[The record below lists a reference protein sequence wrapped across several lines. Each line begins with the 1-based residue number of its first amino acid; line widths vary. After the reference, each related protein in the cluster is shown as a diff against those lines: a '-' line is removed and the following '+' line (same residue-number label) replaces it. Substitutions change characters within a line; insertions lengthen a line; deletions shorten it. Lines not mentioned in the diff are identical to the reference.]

1 MARSFKLFRLV
12 FLVALLAALLACPA
26 LSSAENAAT
35 PVTGI
40 TLSESELL
48 VPLGTQSVLT
58 AAVAPEKYLTV
69 LDAGYAWTISVSVS
83 EATGG
88 TGVGSDETDW
98 ESWGAGTP

>member
-1 MARSFKLFRLV
+1 MIVMARSFKLFRLV
-12 FLVALLAALLACPA
+12 FLVALLTALLACPA

-48 VPLGTQSVLT
+48 VPLGTQS
-58 AAVAPEKYLTV
+58 
-69 LDAGYAWTISVSVS
+69 
-83 EATGG
+83 
-88 TGVGSDETDW
+88 GSDETDW

>member
-1 MARSFKLFRLV
+1 MIVMARSFKLFRLV
-12 FLVALLAALLACPA
+12 FLVALLTALLACPA

-58 AAVAPEKYLTV
+58 AAVAPENASNKKV
-69 LDAGYAWTISVSVS
+69 VWFCSSR
-83 EATGG
+83 
-88 TGVGSDETDW
+88 
-98 ESWGAGTP
+98 